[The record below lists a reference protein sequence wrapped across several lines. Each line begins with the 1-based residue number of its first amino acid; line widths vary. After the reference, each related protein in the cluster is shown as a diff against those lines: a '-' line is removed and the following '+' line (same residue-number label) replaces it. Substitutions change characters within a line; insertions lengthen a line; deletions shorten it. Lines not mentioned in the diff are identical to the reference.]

1 MATTGL
7 QLRSQVNEDN
17 TLELSLEEVTFPEP
31 GPSGSRRHRSTP
43 LILPCWSGRQTSPP
57 PGPAA
62 PRNDPSSPRTFRRT

>member
-31 GPSGSRRHRSTP
+31 GPPFAALPRAGPSR
-43 LILPCWSGRQTSPP
+43 P